1 MSKKEILFAAQNLN
15 IGGVQKA
22 FVNYLKKL
30 SESGE
35 YEISVFAFT
44 GGMLS

>member
-22 FVNYLKKL
+22 FVNYLILNKRL
-30 SESGE
+30 FFHRR
-35 YEISVFAFT
+35 YAFGKT
-44 GGMLS
+44 AE